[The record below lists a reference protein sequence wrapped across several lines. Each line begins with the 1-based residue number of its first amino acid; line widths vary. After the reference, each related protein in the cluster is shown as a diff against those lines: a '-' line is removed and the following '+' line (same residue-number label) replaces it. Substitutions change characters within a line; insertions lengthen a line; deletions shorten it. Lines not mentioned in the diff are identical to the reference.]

1 MAVVYVKEAGAAI
14 RKNGERIAVTKNGQ
28 TLLEIPMLYLDNL
41 ALIGNVQL
49 TTQAMHMLLEKG
61 IDISYFSRNGKYVG
75 QTAADSSKNIFLRF
89 EQYQFYMDINRRL
102 EMAKKIVA
110 NKIRNQ
116 IALIRHFRWDNTE
129 YDWKADVRSLERHL
143 KEIEA
148 KENPNQ
154 VLGVEGI
161 CANIYFRAF
170 GRMLKCDFTFS
181 GRNRRPPRDP
191 VNIILSL
198 TYTFLTKEIC
208 SSLEA
213 ESFEP
218 YLGFLHGIRYGRKS
232 LALDIIEEF
241 RQPVADRFVIF
252 VFNKRIFGKYD
263 FEDSEDMIS
272 LNEDGFKKF
281 CSEYERW
288 MNGKNSVSGEGSFR
302 KVIHRQIASLKKCI
316 MKREEYQPY
325 AWKEEI
331 SGEL

>member
-14 RKNGERIAVTKNGQ
+14 RKNGERIAVTQNGQ

-75 QTAADSSKNIFLRF
+75 QTAVDSSKNIFLRF

-198 TYTFLTKEIC
+198 AYTFLTKEIC

-316 MKREEYQPY
+316 MKREEYQRY